1 VGEAWF
7 SGMKDQ
13 LRLIVFLKTPT
24 QQIYFDKKDLI
35 KLMGFCWILT
45 VFYLGSRIN
54 LYFLTKSG

>member
-35 KLMGFCWILT
+35 K
-45 VFYLGSRIN
+45 
-54 LYFLTKSG
+54 